1 MAEHQDLSYWQII
14 GGALA
19 GILTGA
25 GAVFG
30 AKKRIRSTAGD
41 KVRTEIRSL
50 QDTVL
55 TMTQDI
61 HHMQEAHK
69 AHVAT
74 LERLEQEHDVVI
86 AELFREIKSIGL
98 SLREVATEVKFALK
112 RVSE

>member
-19 GILTGA
+19 GLATGA

-30 AKKRIRSTAGD
+30 AKKRGRTAAGD
-41 KVRTEIRSL
+41 KVRAEIRSL

-55 TMTQDI
+55 TMSQEI
-61 HHMQEAHK
+61 KHMQESHK

-74 LERLEQEHDVVI
+74 LERSEQEHHVVI
-86 AELFREIKSIGL
+86 AEIFRELKNIGL
-98 SLREVATEVKFALK
+98 SLKEVSTEVKFAMK
-112 RVSE
+112 RVAE

>member
-1 MAEHQDLSYWQII
+1 MAEHPDLSYWQII

-30 AKKRIRSTAGD
+30 AKKRIRTTAGD

-55 TMTQDI
+55 TMSQELK
-61 HHMQEAHK
+61 HMQEAHK

-86 AELFREIKSIGL
+86 AELFREIKNIGL
-98 SLREVATEVKFALK
+98 SLKEVSTEVKFALK